1 MDYSDDE
8 NNYFRKPNPGMI
20 FFAKKKFDLDLEK
33 SYVIGDRWRDID
45 AVLPL
50 TVKLFLLI
58 KTTMKNLIT
67 NQILELKI
75 SNKY

>member
-33 SYVIGDRWRDID
+33 SYVIGDDG
-45 AVLPL
+45 V
-50 TVKLFLLI
+50 
-58 KTTMKNLIT
+58 
-67 NQILELKI
+67 ILMRFCR
-75 SNKY
+75 